1 MEAKILYDEA
11 GIINFISDYL
21 ENCFREYKWSG
32 FLFKSTQNPDEA
44 ELNTPRVFRFLCS
57 PDDINEDGYPD
68 AVPSVTL
75 MMQNSTL
82 SSTGELN
89 VSLSLHTALCSPSTA
104 ESEIAHPVEG
114 SDVEYE
120 ISGSTCFSRENA
132 QHDLYESSIVFTSR
146 LARIVRACPLK
157 IADIQTTPADASLP
171 DFPYITSRIDF
182 SVSLSLPK
190 TLQHETENAINTFIN
205 SYL

>member
-32 FLFKSTQNPDEA
+32 FLFKSTQSPDEA
-44 ELNTPRVFRFLCS
+44 VLNTPKVFRFLCS
-57 PDDINEDGYPD
+57 PDDINEDGYPNS
-68 AVPSVTL
+68 VPSVTL

-114 SDVEYE
+114 SDAYE
-120 ISGSTCFSRENA
+120 ISGSTEFSRENA
-132 QHDLYESSIVFTSR
+132 QHELFESSVVFTSR
-146 LARIVRACPLK
+146 LARIIRACPLK

-171 DFPYITSRIDF
+171 DFPFITSRIDF

-190 TLQHETENAINTFIN
+190 TLQHETENDINSFIN

>member
-32 FLFKSTQNPDEA
+32 FLFKTTQNPDEA
-44 ELNTPRVFRFLCS
+44 VLNTPKVFRFLCS
-57 PDDINEDGYPD
+57 PDDITEDGFPD
-68 AVPSVTL
+68 SVPSVTL

-82 SSTGELN
+82 TSTGDLT
-89 VSLSLHTALCSPSTA
+89 VALSLHTALCSPSTA

-114 SDVEYE
+114 VDNEYE
-120 ISGSTCFSRENA
+120 ISESTKFSRKNA
-132 QHDLYESSIVFTSR
+132 QHELFESSIVFTSR
-146 LARIVRACPLK
+146 LARIIRACPLK

-190 TLQHETENAINTFIN
+190 TLQHETENDIN
-205 SYL
+205 SFISNYL